1 MNSKVDWDDVFNEI
15 GQFGRWQ
22 KLVFFLSCLCSM
34 CSAFLTL
41 SFSSFI
47 GFTPKFRCF
56 IPQCDPDDRDAAQY
70 DANYTVFAIPPED
83 PEDDSLEDAQCKM
96 YAYNSSA
103 VSDLSYYDNVCSA
116 EHFNRMILEIC
127 DHHVYD
133 KSEYK
138 NSFIAELDL
147 SSCHNENDDWP
158 LEERL
163 ENPVYNLEIELIFL
177 KETV

>member
-1 MNSKVDWDDVFNEI
+1 MSSKVDWDDVFNEI

-56 IPQCDPDDRDAAQY
+56 IPHCDPDDRNAAEY
-70 DANYTVFAIPPED
+70 NANYTAFTIPPED

-96 YAYNSSA
+96 YAYMYRYNSSA
-103 VSDLSYYDNVCSA
+103 ASDLSYNNNSCSA
-116 EHFNRMILEIC
+116 ENFNSKILQIC
-127 DHHVYD
+127 DQH
-133 KSEYK
+133 
-138 NSFIAELDL
+138 
-147 SSCHNENDDWP
+147 
-158 LEERL
+158 
-163 ENPVYNLEIELIFL
+163 EILAVCI
-177 KETV
+177 KTH